1 VTEVEERE
9 VVYVQATCPECGSEW
24 VIQLREAVGISAQA
38 WASPYRAIWKCW
50 PNGHEWS
57 PS

>member
-1 VTEVEERE
+1 VREVEERE
-9 VVYVQATCPECGSEW
+9 VVYVKATCPECGSDW
-24 VIQLREAVGISAQA
+24 VTQLRAEVKKSV
-38 WASPYRAIWKCW
+38 SYLTHPELAIWKCW